1 MIAYLT
7 RRFPGAVIDDDANET
22 HALRARPIAS
32 QHRWLAQTCA
42 VVMLAALLVA
52 GPAVLLAL
60 PAGASAP
67 AAIPGA
73 AIAKPTLQ
81 TMVQLDFRPPMWGMP
96 EATTWTHMDF
106 SIVETAPGKS
116 FDTGIG
122 WYTSTDGP
130 FLIVVLSGEL
140 DIDPNGPAIVYPA
153 DHTQQAQPIGSGI
166 SVSLGPNDAIAF
178 SVVDAA
184 TGTNPGTEPLVALFA
199 LAGSEDFSVPG
210 AFSSPRDVTH
220 PDFQYIDGM
229 PVLPTAGATVSI
241 QRVELHPY
249 DSFVFDPAAIPH
261 YLPALDPFHAQGLQM
276 ALGVVDGLSP
286 ALETIPVNSSSNLMY
301 PVLGPHTLFAL
312 GDDPVDLYFFFVEPY
327 PASATPAP

>member
-1 MIAYLT
+1 MDNDA
-7 RRFPGAVIDDDANET
+7 DDT
-22 HALRARPIAS
+22 HAMRARPGAART
-32 QHRWLAQTCA
+32 HRFSLANPF
-42 VVMLAALLVA
+42 VVLATLLVV
-52 GPAVLLAL
+52 GLAVLLRAA
-60 PAGASAP
+60 PGASAP
-67 AAIPGA
+67 AAIPA
-73 AIAKPTLQ
+73 AVIPKPELQ
-81 TMVQLDFRPPMWGMP
+81 PMVQFEFLPPMWGMP

-106 SIVETAPGKS
+106 SIVEIAPGKS

-286 ALETIPVNSSSNLMY
+286 ALETIPVISSSNLMY